1 MIPIADLCPAASSMS
16 GTVTLALLGLSF
28 ASLAAGFRTGL
39 EDGLICNVC
48 VGTHPGCGENDFD
61 YRWYWGK
68 LCPRHNDKCV
78 KLIERKGAETLVTR
92 DCLSTL
98 ESFRIDVPADKYE
111 GCRPAAQDVKIG
123 QYVHNQINELDVYRT
138 HYDNVTFCFCD
149 FDHWCNGGITSAP
162 HSWLLAAATV
172 LLYLNL

>member
-1 MIPIADLCPAASSMS
+1 MNIFQIIMQGFLFLLCCI
-16 GTVTLALLGLSF
+16 
-28 ASLAAGFRTGL
+28 SLAQSFRTGL

-98 ESFRIDVPADKYE
+98 EAFRIDIPADKYE
-111 GCRPAAQDVKIG
+111 GCRPAAKDVKLG
-123 QYVHNQINELDVYRT
+123 QYVHNKVNELDIYRQ
-138 HYDNVTFCFCD
+138 HYDNTTFCFCD
-149 FDHWCNGGITSAP
+149 FDHWCNGAQSSLIQLSC
-162 HSWLLAAATV
+162 LVLA
-172 LLYLNL
+172 LMLPNLIL

>member
-1 MIPIADLCPAASSMS
+1 MQ
-16 GTVTLALLGLSF
+16 GTLLSF
-28 ASLAAGFRTGL
+28 LSILCVLSLVQSFRTGL

-92 DCLSTL
+92 
-98 ESFRIDVPADKYE
+98 V
-111 GCRPAAQDVKIG
+111 
-123 QYVHNQINELDVYRT
+123 
-138 HYDNVTFCFCD
+138 
-149 FDHWCNGGITSAP
+149 SAP
-162 HSWLLAAATV
+162 FLSISLTHLSLCLGQS
-172 LLYLNL
+172 LPQYHL

>member
-1 MIPIADLCPAASSMS
+1 MQGTLLSFLSVLC
-16 GTVTLALLGLSF
+16 GLSLVQ
-28 ASLAAGFRTGL
+28 SFRTGL

-98 ESFRIDVPADKYE
+98 EAFRIDIPADKYE
-111 GCRPAAQDVKIG
+111 GCI
-123 QYVHNQINELDVYRT
+123 
-138 HYDNVTFCFCD
+138 HYGLIQTVNAFSRVTE
-149 FDHWCNGGITSAP
+149 G
-162 HSWLLAAATV
+162 
-172 LLYLNL
+172 